1 MEDLEA
7 LVLDSLVTESS
18 DVFSDEFEITLVD
31 VHGVGE
37 IVFFHGLFGVADELS
52 DGLDAR

>member
-7 LVLDSLVTESS
+7 LVLDSLVTESR

-37 IVFFHGLFGVADELS
+37 IVLFHGLFGVADELS